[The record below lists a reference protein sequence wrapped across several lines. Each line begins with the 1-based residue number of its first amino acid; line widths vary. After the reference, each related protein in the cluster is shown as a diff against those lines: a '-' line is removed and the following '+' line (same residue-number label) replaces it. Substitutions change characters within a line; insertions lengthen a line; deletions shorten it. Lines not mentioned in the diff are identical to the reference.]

1 MALLARHRL
10 ILLATASLLACE
22 KKSPPPPPVPLAVDG
37 GYSPLSTR
45 NPARMHA
52 LKQEIAMAFAD
63 VPYPG
68 DDGIIDGDN
77 PYDLEMAELTRAFG
91 SKHWKQLSPR
101 ELRHH
106 DLAFLSREA
115 LQFYLPAYLI
125 GSLYDYGDTPYAD
138 ILHSTVFA
146 LALAEGD
153 TSRARMLRQHEME
166 VFSVFSP
173 EQKRAI
179 RSFLEYVR
187 DEMPDE
193 FYQGDVPRR
202 ALTQYWGRD

>member
-1 MALLARHRL
+1 
-10 ILLATASLLACE
+10 
-22 KKSPPPPPVPLAVDG
+22 
-37 GYSPLSTR
+37 
-45 NPARMHA
+45 MHA
-52 LKQEIAMAFAD
+52 LKQEIAMAFAE

-68 DDGIIDGDN
+68 DERIVDGDN
-77 PYDLEMAELTRAFG
+77 PYDLEMAELTRALRG
-91 SKHWKQLSPR
+91 RHWKQLSPR

-153 TSRARMLRQHEME
+153 TAREHILRQHEVEM
-166 VFSVFSP
+166 FSVFSP

-193 FYQGDVPRR
+193 FYRGDVPKR
-202 ALTQYWGRD
+202 ALTQYWGRDW